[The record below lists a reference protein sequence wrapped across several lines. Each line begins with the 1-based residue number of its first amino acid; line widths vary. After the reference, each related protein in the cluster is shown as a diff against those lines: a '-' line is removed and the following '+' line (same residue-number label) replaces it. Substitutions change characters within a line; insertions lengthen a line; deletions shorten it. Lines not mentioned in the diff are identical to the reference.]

1 MRNNKNY
8 TLYWMTGISAV
19 LTVPIAA
26 IIIKNIH
33 TDNVVKAALIMAVFL
48 VLLIAT
54 MLLYKYIFGVTVQE
68 ITQDSKVTEL
78 DRLTYTLVDY
88 RKKYSNLQ
96 IMRCLDTVLDQI
108 QRFKRRRNVML
119 EVLGIDPDSKDSS
132 AFVDLVQTVEDALT
146 YHVEKILNRTAIF
159 DDAGIPDII
168 RQNITYI
175 DEQLMKNNEILL
187 EFETLITETSRM
199 GEVNEEKDISRLR
212 DVVNAMQ
219 SLRTQ
224 QEDDIDILTKKYN
237 IERDKNE

>member
-1 MRNNKNY
+1 
-8 TLYWMTGISAV
+8 MTGISAV